1 MIPEAD
7 DGNSLFG
14 QKFVACSIVCFTKAV
29 SVAGTIQFDGEFH
42 GGTIEI
48 QNVTFDWMLPSEFV
62 TYKVSI
68 SKMAPKNTFTVG
80 GVLAQVTGESHLG
93 IV

>member
-1 MIPEAD
+1 MIPETN

-14 QKFVACSIVCFTKAV
+14 QKLFACTVVFVTEAV
-29 SVAGTIQFDGEFH
+29 SVTGTIQFDGEFH

-62 TYKVSI
+62 TCKVSI
-68 SKMAPKNTFTVG
+68 SKMAPENTFTVG

-93 IV
+93 VT